1 MKKEVSKG
9 LTQKQRTEIETLANL
24 PDAAI
29 DTGDIP
35 EIVDW
40 TGARRGLLYRPVKQ
54 QITLRLDADVLSWFR
69 ASTPDGRGYQT
80 EINRVLREHAGRI
93 LNHDSLREKVIEA
106 LVRDEGLELKPYR
119 DSVGK
124 LTVGVGRNLDDK
136 GISEAEAR
144 MLLANDVD
152 DAWRDLDNNCP
163 WWTAMPEPAQ
173 AALLNQCFNLGWP
186 RLSTFKKMLAALERG
201 DYHGAA
207 AEAEDS
213 KWFRQ
218 VGERGKR
225 VANLYRDSMSA

>member
-1 MKKEVSKG
+1 MPV
-9 LTQKQRTEIETLANL
+9 RET
-24 PDAAI
+24 
-29 DTGDIP
+29 
-35 EIVDW
+35 
-40 TGARRGLLYRPVKQ
+40 
-54 QITLRLDADVLSWFR
+54 
-69 ASTPDGRGYQT
+69 
-80 EINRVLREHAGRI
+80 
-93 LNHDSLREKVIEA
+93 VIES
-106 LVRDEGLELKPYR
+106 LIRDEGLELKPYR

-124 LTVGVGRNLDDK
+124 LTIGIGRNLDDK
-136 GISEAEAR
+136 GISESEAR

-163 WWTAMPEPAQ
+163 WWTTMPEPAQ

-225 VANLYRDSMSA
+225 VADLYRDSMSA